1 MARSATAPAARCKN
15 LRRGS
20 FMASPSCPAEAEY
33 HGRAPSE
40 KETEKE
46 RVSDD
51 NRDRPG
57 RSGLPPN
64 LDFEREGHRDDRA
77 RYQPGVGHAGLWH
90 SQRGLLASNRAT
102 ADSGSGVHRGGTIRL
117 VR

>member
-1 MARSATAPAARCKN
+1 
-15 LRRGS
+15 
-20 FMASPSCPAEAEY
+20 MASPGCPAEAEY

-102 ADSGSGVHRGGTIRL
+102 GALQPLARPTAVDVVHDKTTPN
-117 VR
+117 